1 MSNNQ
6 KKFQS
11 LKFIKKKKSCPKK
24 KKKEEEEEQNPMA
37 RGKKG

>member
-6 KKFQS
+6 KKVQS